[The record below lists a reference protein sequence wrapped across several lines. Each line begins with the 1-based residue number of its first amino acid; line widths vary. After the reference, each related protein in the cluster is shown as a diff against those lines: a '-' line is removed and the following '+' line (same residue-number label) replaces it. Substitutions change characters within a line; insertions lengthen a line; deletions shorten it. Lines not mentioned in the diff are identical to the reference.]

1 MRNRFLTGFLAAG
14 VALTFAACNVTKTED
29 GKAPDVDVDAGE
41 LPKYD
46 VDAPDVTVTTDTQKI
61 VTPDVDIK
69 PATPDTTTAR

>member
-46 VDAPDVTVTTDTQKI
+46 VDAPEVTVTPDTQKV